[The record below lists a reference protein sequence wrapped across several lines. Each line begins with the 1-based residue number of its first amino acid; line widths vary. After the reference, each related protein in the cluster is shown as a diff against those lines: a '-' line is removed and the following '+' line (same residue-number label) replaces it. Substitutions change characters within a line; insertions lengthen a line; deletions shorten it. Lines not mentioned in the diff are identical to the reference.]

1 MKGIICSFDWIPSS
15 GSLKLLEINT
25 NVLLGGMHQIEN
37 FLSFD
42 GLATYCN
49 SNEISEVKLHHNYG
63 SWQGY
68 DFDGNPIESISQEVQ
83 SKVSSSLAI
92 HNISSSLYLD
102 VKDYPLGM
110 TEVGTD
116 DILDLRVGTSG
127 NSKLDYM
134 AIKKDNLRE
143 FINQIGSGS
152 LMAETGS
159 EQIQSHNSSGI
170 PDYLWKISTR
180 DQHLGIAFYESSSY
194 SSSIDNSLLPSGNR
208 QDMATSF
215 IEKYYTPDNDKWG
228 YFNEIHYIVALME
241 DGTVLPLSINSD
253 NPFVCSS
260 FSRKSFSDYSNKD
273 LKLKSKIVSFGLCG
287 ENTNIKL
294 ADNSTNTPIQIH
306 ISSSNL
312 DLVDVKTVKIDSL
325 DLNSYAYNTVD
336 SRLGYYTSYTGSFN
350 FVSGSNN
357 YTLIPK
363 YCDNCYDVD
372 GTVLHGN
379 TLMPIK
385 SGSSWEIKK
394 VSTVQNGDV
403 YLNSNLSDATISSVS
418 TTTDQVLV
426 YPQPQSDLPYQRSL
440 FCDDKLVLSENHL
453 YTLNEPQA
461 SHISSSLSGSD
472 CFTQEMNLL
481 SHNITNGVR
490 FNYSDYSSSVYN
502 YTKNIL
508 DQLGNVYSS
517 SVWDW

>member
-42 GLATYCN
+42 GLATYCT

-92 HNISSSLYLD
+92 HNIPSSLYLD
-102 VKDYPLGM
+102 VQDYPLGM

-134 AIKKDNLRE
+134 AVKKDNLRE